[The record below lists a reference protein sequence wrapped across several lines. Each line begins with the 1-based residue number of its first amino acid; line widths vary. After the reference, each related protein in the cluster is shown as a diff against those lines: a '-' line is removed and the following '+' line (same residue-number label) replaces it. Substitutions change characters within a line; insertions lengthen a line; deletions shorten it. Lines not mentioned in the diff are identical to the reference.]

1 MTRADIKDLAGGS
14 YVNEDYLIDLILQ
27 NVKIGFVKNA
37 LKIDACNAVEQL
49 EELIKDGVVEMVKD
63 EAFDQIGDMY
73 HINWQ
78 LPYEG
83 DGDAPDE
90 DLRNKCLDASETL
103 DRMLR
108 AKEMLTRIKL
118 KEAEA

>member
-27 NVKIGFVKNA
+27 NVKIGFVKSA
-37 LKIDACNAVEQL
+37 LKIDACNSVGLL
-49 EELIKDGVVEMVKD
+49 EELIKDGVVEMVNN
-63 EAFDQIGDMY
+63 DMEDVY

-90 DLRNKCLDASETL
+90 ELRNKCLYASEIL

-108 AKEMLTRIKL
+108 AKEILARIKL